1 MPGPEGPEAG
11 LISTGR
17 TPGEGVEPSTIT
29 VTARL
34 PHHGGLPGN
43 GGAYKSAQTPN
54 CCYLRQGDGSRSDPK
69 GPTGVSNHGVVAIFV
84 GAEEWPSHSEGPTGF
99 EPAILGLKVQCLSS

>member
-34 PHHGGLPGN
+34 PHHGGLPG
-43 GGAYKSAQTPN
+43 K
-54 CCYLRQGDGSRSDPK
+54 
-69 GPTGVSNHGVVAIFV
+69 
-84 GAEEWPSHSEGPTGF
+84 
-99 EPAILGLKVQCLSS
+99 